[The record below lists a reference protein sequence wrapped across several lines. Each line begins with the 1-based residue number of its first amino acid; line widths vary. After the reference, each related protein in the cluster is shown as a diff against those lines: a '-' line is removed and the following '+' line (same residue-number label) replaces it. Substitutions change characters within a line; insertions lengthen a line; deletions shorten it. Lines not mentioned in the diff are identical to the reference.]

1 MIRLALL
8 PLVVLLC
15 ALAPLYQWRESRW
28 KRAAGWLSPGMDEH
42 WRRLANWRA
51 EGDFDH
57 VAKNV
62 LSEWVRLDAQRAG
75 KLFAFLLV
83 LSTVGN
89 LFLILVN
96 I

>member
-42 WRRLANWRA
+42 WRRLYTERTAHAARNVMA
-51 EGDFDH
+51 E
-57 VAKNV
+57 
-62 LSEWVRLDAQRAG
+62 WCRLDPQRAG
-75 KLFAFLLV
+75 KLFSL
-83 LSTVGN
+83 G
-89 LFLILVN
+89 LILSFLAGLAL
-96 I
+96 